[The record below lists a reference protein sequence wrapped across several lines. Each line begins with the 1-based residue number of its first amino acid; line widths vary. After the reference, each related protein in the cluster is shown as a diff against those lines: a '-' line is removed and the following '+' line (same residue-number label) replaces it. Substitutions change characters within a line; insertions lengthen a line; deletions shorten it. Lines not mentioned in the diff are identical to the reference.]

1 MAMITASNGSR
12 CRALALLIALVCVVC
27 ASFTAYRCIAAE
39 EKAAEK
45 KAAPAVEAAKPAKPA
60 ADAKK
65 VADDPAKPAADEQA
79 AAPVDG
85 EPKKAVETESTLWW
99 VIKWSGWIG
108 AVLLLLSI
116 YFVSTVARL
125 FWEMRLEVAAP
136 PETVSQCEGLLER
149 RDFKGVYALVK
160 DEDTF
165 FSRLL
170 TTGIADLPNGLAEA
184 RDSMER
190 MSETI
195 TAEMEKKI
203 SMLAVLGTLGPMIG
217 LLGTLKG
224 MIGAFGQIGTSVG
237 ASIDTSAVAN
247 RLSESLLIT
256 FEGVL
261 LSVPAIYFYA
271 LFRNRVI
278 HISTSVTL
286 SADQFLR
293 HFSHAGR
300 AKASTAV
307 PPPKPM
313 T

>member
-1 MAMITASNGSR
+1 MDIALGASRRRSSVLL
-12 CRALALLIALVCVVC
+12 AALLCAAWAYVALPG
-27 ASFTAYRCIAAE
+27 RLAAQD
-39 EKAAEK
+39 KPPPAAANAE
-45 KAAPAVEAAKPAKPA
+45 KPA

-65 VADDPAKPAADEQA
+65 PAAEADKPAADGETP
-79 AAPVDG
+79 APAEGDA
-85 EPKKAVETESTLWW
+85 KKPVETESTLLW

-108 AVLLLLSI
+108 RVLLLLSI
-116 YFVSTVARL
+116 YFVATVARL
-125 FWEMRLEVAAP
+125 FGEMRIEVAAP
-136 PETVSQCEGLLER
+136 AEIVSQCEGLLER
-149 RDFKGVYALVK
+149 RDFKGIYTLVR
-160 DEDTF
+160 EDDSF
-165 FSRLL
+165 FGRLL

-190 MSETI
+190 MSDTI

-224 MIGAFGQIGTSVG
+224 MIGAFGQIGATVG
-237 ASIDTSAVAN
+237 ASVDTSAVAN

-300 AKASTAV
+300 AKASAAA
-307 PPPKPM
+307 PPPKP
-313 T
+313 TT

>member
-1 MAMITASNGSR
+1 MD
-12 CRALALLIALVCVVC
+12 IALGASRRRASILLAVLLC
-27 ASFTAYRCIAAE
+27 AAWAYIALPGRS
-39 EKAAEK
+39 AAQDK
-45 KAAPAVEAAKPAKPA
+45 KPPPAANTEKPA

-65 VADDPAKPAADEQA
+65 PAADAETP
-79 AAPVDG
+79 APAETDA
-85 EPKKAVETESTLWW
+85 KKPVETDSTLVW

-108 AVLLLLSI
+108 LVLLLLSI
-116 YFVSTVARL
+116 YFVATVARL
-125 FWEMRLEVAAP
+125 FGEMRIEVAAP
-136 PETVSQCEGLLER
+136 AELVSQCEGLLER
-149 RDFKGVYALVK
+149 RDFKGIYTLVR
-160 DEDTF
+160 EDDSF
-165 FSRLL
+165 FGRLL

-190 MSETI
+190 MSDTI

-224 MIGAFGQIGTSVG
+224 MIGAFGQIGSTAG
-237 ASIDTSAVAN
+237 ASVDTSAVAN

-300 AKASTAV
+300 AKASAAA
-307 PPPKPM
+307 PPPKP
-313 T
+313 TT

>member
-1 MAMITASNGSR
+1 MNIDLGASR
-12 CRALALLIALVCVVC
+12 RRALVLLAVLLCAAWTYVALPGRL
-27 ASFTAYRCIAAE
+27 AAQD
-39 EKAAEK
+39 KRQDK
-45 KAAPAVEAAKPAKPA
+45 KPAPA
-60 ADAKK
+60 ADAAKPLADAKK
-65 VADDPAKPAADEQA
+65 PAAEPEKPAADEETTA
-79 AAPVDG
+79 AAGDT
-85 EPKKAVETESTLWW
+85 ETKKTVETESTLVW

-108 AVLLLLSI
+108 LVLLLLSI

-125 FWEMRLEVAAP
+125 FWEMRIEVAAP
-136 PETVSQCEGLLER
+136 PETVAQCESLLER
-149 RDFKGVYALVK
+149 RDFKGIYALVK
-160 DEDTF
+160 DEDSF
-165 FSRLL
+165 FTRLL

-224 MIGAFGQIGTSVG
+224 MIGAFAQIGATVG
-237 ASIDTSAVAN
+237 ASVDTGAVAN

-300 AKASTAV
+300 AKASAAV
-307 PPPKPM
+307 PPPKP
-313 T
+313 TT

>member
-1 MAMITASNGSR
+1 MNIASGASR
-12 CRALALLIALVCVVC
+12 RSALILLGTLLC
-27 ASFTAYRCIAAE
+27 AAWAYVTLPGHLAAE
-39 EKAAEK
+39 DKKPAAAANAAKADANAK
-45 KAAPAVEAAKPAKPA
+45 KPAANAAKPDADAKKPA
-60 ADAKK
+60 ADDENPPPASDEAKK
-65 VADDPAKPAADEQA
+65 T
-79 AAPVDG
+79 
-85 EPKKAVETESTLWW
+85 VETESTLWW
-99 VIKWSGWIG
+99 VIKWSGPIG
-108 AVLLLLSI
+108 LVLLLLSI

-125 FWEMRLEVAAP
+125 FWEMRVEVAAP
-136 PETVSQCEGLLER
+136 PETVAQCESLLER
-149 RDFKGVYALVK
+149 RDFKGIYALVK
-160 DEDTF
+160 EDDSF
-165 FSRLL
+165 FGRLL

-190 MSETI
+190 MGETI

-224 MIGAFGQIGTSVG
+224 MIGAFAQIGTAVG

-256 FEGVL
+256 FEGVS

-278 HISTSVTL
+278 HISTSVAL

-300 AKASTAV
+300 AKASAAV
-307 PPPKPM
+307 PPPKP
-313 T
+313 TT